1 MSLHFAK
8 VTMTHTTIDASRL
21 ALSENGEKSSRFRN
35 IHYKQQMAT
44 QVRLPKDSLA
54 LVSGQVHAT

>member
-1 MSLHFAK
+1 
-8 VTMTHTTIDASRL
+8 MTHTTIDASRL

-44 QVRLPKDSLA
+44 QVRPPKDSLA